1 MRSVRSGTS
10 RAAARGVPVL
20 RTRILVAA
28 LLVPSI
34 LASSLALAQG
44 GDPLAPPSDLGAG
57 PLPVPIDGTAIY
69 GQNQP
74 PPEGYMA
81 VPVPPST
88 CAGIRQVVTS
98 QGFIL
103 VPTGGGNAQRYVRDQ
118 RYCQDDQTTK
128 PAWMPTSDNP
138 RCFVGYTCG
147 ESNSDG
153 GN

>member
-1 MRSVRSGTS
+1 MRSVRSGALRPVV
-10 RAAARGVPVL
+10 RAMRARCARVLMAA
-20 RTRILVAA
+20 LVAPS
-28 LLVPSI
+28 LLVPS
-34 LASSLALAQG
+34 LAHAQ

-57 PLPVPIDGTAIY
+57 GLPVPIDGTAIY

-88 CAGIRQVVTS
+88 SAGVRQVVTS

-118 RYCQDDQTTK
+118 RFCLDDQTTK

-147 ESNSDG
+147 ENNNDG

>member
-1 MRSVRSGTS
+1 MRSVQSGTS
-10 RAAARGVPVL
+10 RPIACAARVL
-20 RTRILVAA
+20 FARMLMAAVLAPLVVA
-28 LLVPSI
+28 P
-34 LASSLALAQG
+34 SLALAQG
-44 GDPLAPPSDLGAG
+44 DPLAPPPNLDTG
-57 PLPVPIDGTAIY
+57 PLPVPVDGTAIY

-88 CAGIRQVVTS
+88 CSGVRQVVRQ

-103 VPTGGGNAQRYVRDQ
+103 VPTGGGNAQRYVLDQ
-118 RYCQDDQTTK
+118 RYCQDDQTTS

>member
-1 MRSVRSGTS
+1 MRSDRSGAS
-10 RAAARGVPVL
+10 RGSVL
-20 RTRILVAA
+20 TALAFLVLAQS
-28 LLVPSI
+28 SI
-34 LASSLALAQG
+34 ASGALAQ

-57 PLPVPIDGTAIY
+57 GLPVPIDGTAIY
-69 GQNQP
+69 GQNQAP
-74 PPEGYMA
+74 PAGYMA

-88 CAGIRQVVTS
+88 CAGVRQVVTS

-118 RYCQDDQTTK
+118 RFCQDDQTTK

-147 ESNSDG
+147 ESNNDG

>member
-1 MRSVRSGTS
+1 MRSVLSGTS

-20 RTRILVAA
+20 RARMLMAA
-28 LLVPSI
+28 LLVPSL
-34 LASSLALAQG
+34 LASSLALAQ

-88 CAGIRQVVTS
+88 CSGVRQVVTS

-103 VPTGGGNAQRYVRDQ
+103 IPTGGGNAQRYVRDQ
-118 RYCQDDQTTK
+118 RYCQDDQSTS

-147 ESNSDG
+147 EANNDG

>member
-1 MRSVRSGTS
+1 MRSVQSGTS
-10 RAAARGVPVL
+10 RVAARAARVL
-20 RTRILVAA
+20 RARVLMAA
-28 LLVPSI
+28 VVIPFIGMPS
-34 LASSLALAQG
+34 LSLAQS
-44 GDPLAPPSDLGAG
+44 DPLAPPSDLGAG
-57 PLPVPIDGTAIY
+57 PLPVPVDGTAIY

-81 VPVPPST
+81 IPVPPST
-88 CAGIRQVVTS
+88 CSGVRQVVTS

-103 VPTGGGNAQRYVRDQ
+103 IPTGGGNAQRYVRDQ
-118 RYCQDDQTTK
+118 RFCQDDQTTK

-147 ESNSDG
+147 EANNDG